1 MSQSYLSFPNIDPV
15 AISIGPLAIHWYG
28 LMYLVAFALAWW
40 LANRAAAQ
48 PGSGWTSQ
56 QVSDLLFYGF
66 LGVILG
72 GRIGY
77 VLFYQFDSFL
87 DDPLYLVKIWTGG
100 MSFHGGLLGVLATMA
115 WFSRK
120 YQKDFLALGDFA
132 APLIPLGLAAGRI
145 GNFINAE
152 LWGRVTEVPWGMVFP
167 GAGPLPRHP
176 SQLYH
181 VALEGILLFVIILL
195 VRHFKPAK
203 GTLGGVF
210 LLGYGVARFIVEF
223 FREPDAHL
231 GVLSLG
237 MTMGQWLCLPMILA
251 GLALIAYCQLRQ
263 PGSDTSSKPSLKPG
277 KKGAA

>member
-1 MSQSYLSFPNIDPV
+1 MSQSYLTFPNIDPV
-15 AISIGPLAIHWYG
+15 AINLGPLAIHWYG
-28 LMYLVAFALAWW
+28 LMYLVAFLIAWW
-40 LANRAAAQ
+40 LANRAAAR
-48 PGSGWTSQ
+48 PGSGWTRQ

-87 DDPLYLVKIWTGG
+87 AEPSYLLRVWEGG
-100 MSFHGGLLGVLATMA
+100 MSFHGGLLGVLVAMA
-115 WFSRK
+115 WFARK
-120 YQKDFLALGDFA
+120 TRKDFLALGDFA

-181 VALEGILLFVIILL
+181 VVLEGILLFVIILL

-231 GVLSLG
+231 GVLALG

-251 GLALIAYCQLRQ
+251 GLGLIGYSQLRHK
-263 PGSDTSSKPSLKPG
+263 TTA
-277 KKGAA
+277 GAA

>member
-1 MSQSYLSFPNIDPV
+1 MSQTFLNYPSIDPV
-15 AISIGPLAIHWYG
+15 AISIGPVAVHWYG
-28 LMYLVAFALAWW
+28 LMYLVAFLIAWW
-40 LANRAAAQ
+40 LANRQARAPA
-48 PGSGWTSQ
+48 SGWDKQ

-87 DDPLYLVKIWTGG
+87 ADPLYLVKIWTGG
-100 MSFHGGLLGVLATMA
+100 MSFHGGLLGVLVAMA
-115 WFSRK
+115 LFARK
-120 YQKDFLALGDFA
+120 YRKDYLALGDFV

-152 LWGRVTEVPWGMVFP
+152 LWGRVTDVPWGMVFP

-195 VRHFKPAK
+195 VRHFKPAR

-251 GLALIAYCQLRQ
+251 GLGLIIYSQ
-263 PGSDTSSKPSLKPG
+263 THKN
-277 KKGAA
+277 AAARTA